1 MENKR
6 FFYGGKRS
14 GEETS
19 KQDTPVQ
26 QQKRDNDK
34 PINQDTQVP
43 QQKRDNDRMV
53 NQDAQVPQQ
62 RRDNDRAVN
71 QDTQVPQ
78 QKRDN
83 DRKANQTAPIQHQ
96 KRAIDEA
103 VKYDSAKLN
112 LQVGELALSD
122 STKELLVKFH
132 VATAADIV
140 KRSEREMYKIQGLNK
155 KILFEVKGAIE
166 KEGMAFRIEEPK
178 TKKPK
183 INAQMGGA

>member
-19 KQDTPVQ
+19 KQDAPVQ

-34 PINQDTQVP
+34 AVNQDT
-43 QQKRDNDRMV
+43 
-53 NQDAQVPQQ
+53 QVPQQ
-62 RRDNDRAVN
+62 RRDNDRA
-71 QDTQVPQ
+71 
-78 QKRDN
+78 
-83 DRKANQTAPIQHQ
+83 ANQTAPIQHQ
-96 KRAIDEA
+96 RRASDEA

-178 TKKPK
+178 PQKPQ
-183 INAQMGGA
+183 INAQKGGAEASRIDSKNSGV